1 MDITEQRRNATIKK
15 MNAERRR
22 GAPVPSGLD
31 KFMKDNRQI
40 RVELKAL
47 LYEDN
52 NKTQSKRKLITW
64 KNLLLKKN

>member
-1 MDITEQRRNATIKK
+1 M
-15 MNAERRR
+15 
-22 GAPVPSGLD
+22 PPGLD
-31 KFMKDNRQI
+31 KFIKENRQI
-40 RVELKAL
+40 RVDLKAL

>member
-1 MDITEQRRNATIKK
+1 
-15 MNAERRR
+15 MNAERRK
-22 GAPVPSGLD
+22 GGGVPPGLD
-31 KFMKDNRQI
+31 KFIKENRQI
-40 RVELKAL
+40 RVDLKAL